1 MVTSINNVIQCNES
15 DSNHYGVTNNEYK
28 KQLVFVKYEVKVYF
42 L

>member
-1 MVTSINNVIQCNES
+1 MYIPYSVYALILCKNN
-15 DSNHYGVTNNEYK
+15 DYK

>member
-1 MVTSINNVIQCNES
+1 MDFLGEYVEWDLVYTVKNN
-15 DSNHYGVTNNEYK
+15 DYK